1 MHEFRTTKVEDTP
14 VRTFLIDNEPWFH
27 LTDVCR
33 AAGLNN
39 ASLAKRRL
47 NSEDTDTL
55 SSVKGIEGR
64 GANATIINE
73 SGLYD
78 VILDSRKP
86 FARSPVAT
94 ELQAKHCRHWVNQ
107 FRGL

>member
-1 MHEFRTTKVEDTP
+1 
-14 VRTFLIDNEPWFH
+14 
-27 LTDVCR
+27 VCA

-73 SGLYD
+73 AGLYD

-86 FARSPVAT
+86 FARSPMVSV
-94 ELQAKHCRHWVNQ
+94 LQAKPFCR
-107 FRGL
+107 